1 MHPTGD
7 ASLTESMGMSS
18 GRGCRLILIPTQL
31 VETSAAPGNGVAVV
45 YNMAIQKV
53 LDLTAYRVAVNF

>member
-7 ASLTESMGMSS
+7 ENLTEHMGKSS
-18 GRGCRLILIPTQL
+18 GRGCRLILLPTQL
-31 VETSAAPGNGVAVV
+31 VEISAAQGNGVAVV

-53 LDLTAYRVAVNF
+53 LDLTAYRVAINF